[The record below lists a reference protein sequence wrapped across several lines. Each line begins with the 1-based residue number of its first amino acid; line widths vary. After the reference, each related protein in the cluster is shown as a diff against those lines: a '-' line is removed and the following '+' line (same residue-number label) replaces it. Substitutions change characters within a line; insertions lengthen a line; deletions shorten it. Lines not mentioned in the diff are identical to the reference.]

1 MNLESML
8 NTTIDIAVAAGAIL
22 RDGFGHVA
30 HVSEKSSAGDWV
42 TEYDIAAETA
52 ILDGLTAAFPDH
64 HIVSEESGTNHV
76 GSPFSWYIDPLDG
89 TNNFA
94 HGLPHFCTSLA
105 LYEGKAPLLAVI
117 YDPLKDE
124 LFTAVAGE
132 GAFLTR
138 NGSRTNG
145 RRTRL
150 QVSQTA
156 RLDHSLIATGFPY
169 DKHISPQDNTRE
181 AAAFLKRVQGLR
193 RMGSAALDMAYV
205 AAARFDGYW
214 EFKLN
219 SWDIAAGALLVT
231 EAGGLITG
239 MAGAPIAIAPK
250 VHLVVSNGRLH
261 ADMLATLATVPQT
274 YATAWTASP

>member
-1 MNLESML
+1 MNFDSILD
-8 NTTIDIAVAAGAIL
+8 TTIDIALAAGAIL

-42 TEYDIAAETA
+42 TEYDIAAETT
-52 ILDGLTAAFPDH
+52 ILEGLTAAFPDH

-76 GSPFSWYIDPLDG
+76 GSLFSWYIDPLDG

-105 LYEGKAPLLAVI
+105 LYEGAAPLLGVI

-124 LFTAVAGE
+124 LFTAVAGQ

-138 NGSRTNG
+138 GG

-156 RLDHSLIATGFPY
+156 RLDHSLVATGFPY

-181 AAAFLKRVQGLR
+181 ASAFLKRVQGLR

-205 AAARFDGYW
+205 AAARFHGYW

-239 MAGAPIAIAPK
+239 MTGESIAIAPK
-250 VHLVVSNGRLH
+250 VNLVVSNGRLH
-261 ADMLATLATVPQT
+261 TDMLAILATVPQPN
-274 YATAWTASP
+274 ATTWTASP